1 MVLNLWFIST
11 FLTSDCLIWEG
22 PVQYQL
28 KIKGLQYLFWQI
40 PYRYNSGTCGEWKF
54 STTHREKRKERLW
67 SPFLFSH
74 LWDSIYWI
82 MMILGLQ
89 RHVPLWNAAP
99 DSTAVRRNLLF
110 CPFGCSKG
118 PTANLGNMSLFRVA
132 GVSAW
137 ASFPFL
143 WAQFGRLQLIIC
155 RCISV
160 TCNRVSS
167 QLDSCRCN

>member
-1 MVLNLWFIST
+1 MGFKLWFIST

-28 KIKGLQYLFWQI
+28 KIKRLQYLFWQI
-40 PYRYNSGTCGEWKF
+40 SCRYNRRTCGEWKF
-54 STTHREKRKERLW
+54 STAHREKRKERIW

-82 MMILGLQ
+82 MMILGLH

-99 DSTAVRRNLLF
+99 DPGLAQKAPALWMPDGSNGKPGKQE
-110 CPFGCSKG
+110 PFEKG
-118 PTANLGNMSLFRVA
+118 WSL
-132 GVSAW
+132 SL

-143 WAQFGRLQLIIC
+143 WAQFGCLQLIIC
-155 RCISV
+155 RCISAA
-160 TCNRVSS
+160 CNGLSS
-167 QLDSCRCN
+167 QLGPCRCN

>member
-40 PYRYNSGTCGEWKF
+40 PYRYNRGTCGEWKF
-54 STTHREKRKERLW
+54 SATHREKRKEGLW

-89 RHVPLWNAAP
+89 RRVPLWNTAQTP
-99 DSTAVRRNLLF
+99 RLRTESSFSTPLDVQRVQLQTWETWAFSEGLESQLRLTFLF
-110 CPFGCSKG
+110 CGH
-118 PTANLGNMSLFRVA
+118 NLGVCS
-132 GVSAW
+132 
-137 ASFPFL
+137 
-143 WAQFGRLQLIIC
+143 
-155 RCISV
+155 
-160 TCNRVSS
+160 
-167 QLDSCRCN
+167 

>member
-1 MVLNLWFIST
+1 MVLNLWFISA

-40 PYRYNSGTCGEWKF
+40 PYRYNRGICGEWKF
-54 STTHREKRKERLW
+54 STTHREKRKKRLW

-82 MMILGLQ
+82 MMILRLQ
-89 RHVPLWNAAP
+89 RHVPIWNTAP
-99 DSTAVRRNLLF
+99 DSMAVHGNLFL

-118 PTANLGNMSLFRVA
+118 PNCKPGKHEPFQKGWSLSLGFLSFLV
-132 GVSAW
+132 GTIWVSAANYLQVHFCCMQW
-137 ASFPFL
+137 SEFPI
-143 WAQFGRLQLIIC
+143 RLLQ
-155 RCISV
+155 V
-160 TCNRVSS
+160 
-167 QLDSCRCN
+167 

>member
-40 PYRYNSGTCGEWKF
+40 PYRYNRGTCGEWKF

-89 RHVPLWNAAP
+89 RHVPLWNAAQTLWLCIETSFSAP
-99 DSTAVRRNLLF
+99 LDVQRTQLQTWETRAFSEGLESQLGL
-110 CPFGCSKG
+110 PFLSCGH
-118 PTANLGNMSLFRVA
+118 NLGVCS
-132 GVSAW
+132 
-137 ASFPFL
+137 
-143 WAQFGRLQLIIC
+143 
-155 RCISV
+155 
-160 TCNRVSS
+160 
-167 QLDSCRCN
+167 